1 MYAVIECGGTQVR
14 VSENQKVRIPR
25 IDAKE
30 GQKYKMEKV
39 LLLSNGQDVIIGQPT
54 IKDAVVEVTVVGH
67 SRSAKISGMIYKPK
81 KDYRRRWGARTHY
94 TDLLVNTVRH
104 PTMKAIAKPTA
115 PAAEKKKAPKKA
127 KAVKPAEAKKNPG
140 KGDKK

>member
-14 VSENQKVRIPR
+14 VSENQKIRIPR
-25 IDAKE
+25 IEATE

-39 LLLSNGQDVIIGQPT
+39 LLLSNGQDVIIGQPI

-81 KDYRRRWGARTHY
+81 KDYRRRWGARTLY
-94 TDLLVNTVRH
+94 TDLLVNTVSH
-104 PTMKAIAKPTA
+104 PKIKAIAKPSA
-115 PAAEKKKAPKKA
+115 PAAEKKKAPKKV
-127 KAVKPAEAKKNPG
+127 KAAKPAAAKKNPG

>member
-30 GQKYKMEKV
+30 GEKYKMEKV
-39 LLLSNGQDVIIGQPT
+39 LLMSNGQDVIIGQPV
-54 IKDAVVEVTVVGH
+54 IKDAVVEVTVVAH
-67 SRSAKISGMIYKPK
+67 SRSAKISGMVYKPK

-94 TDLLVNTVRH
+94 TDLLVNTVSH
-104 PTMKAIAKPTA
+104 PKIKAIAKEASPTDA
-115 PAAEKKKAPKKA
+115 KKKTIKRA
-127 KAVKPAEAKKNPG
+127 KAAKTSEAKKNPA
-140 KGDKK
+140 KGDK

>member
-1 MYAVIECGGTQVR
+1 MYAVIECGGTQVM

-39 LLLSNGQDVIIGQPT
+39 LLMSNGQEVIIGRPT
-54 IKDAVVEVTVVGH
+54 IKEAVVEVTVMGH
-67 SRSAKISGMIYKPK
+67 SRSAKIEGMKYKPK

-94 TDLLVNTVRH
+94 TDLLVNTVSH
-104 PTMKAIAKPTA
+104 PGIKAIEK
-115 PAAEKKKAPKKA
+115 PAAEPKKKAA
-127 KAVKPAEAKKNPG
+127 AKPAKVGGSKKPV

>member
-39 LLLSNGQDVIIGQPT
+39 LLMSNGQEVIIGRPT
-54 IKDAVVEVTVVGH
+54 IKEAVVEVTVVGH
-67 SRSAKISGMIYKPK
+67 FRSAKIEGMKYKPK

-94 TDLLVNTVRH
+94 TDLLVNTVSH
-104 PTMKAIAKPTA
+104 PGIKAIEKPA
-115 PAAEKKKAPKKA
+115 
-127 KAVKPAEAKKNPG
+127 AEAKKKAAAKPAKARG
-140 KGDKK
+140 SKKPVKGDKK

>member
-39 LLLSNGQDVIIGQPT
+39 LLLSNGQDVIIGQPVV
-54 IKDAVVEVTVVGH
+54 KDAVVEVTVVGH
-67 SRSAKISGMIYKPK
+67 SRSAKIVGMKYKPK
-81 KDYRRRWGARTHY
+81 KDYRRRWGARTNY
-94 TDLLVNTVRH
+94 TDLLVNTVSH
-104 PTMKAIAKPTA
+104 PKMKAIAKAEA
-115 PAAEKKKAPKKA
+115 PKAEKKVAPKKT
-127 KAVKPAEAKKNPG
+127 KAVKTAAAKKNPA
-140 KGDKK
+140 KGDKE

>member
-39 LLLSNGQDVIIGQPT
+39 LLMSNGQEVIIGRPT
-54 IKDAVVEVTVVGH
+54 IKEAVVEVTVVGH
-67 SRSAKISGMIYKPK
+67 SRSAKIEGMKYKPK

-94 TDLLVNTVRH
+94 TDLLVNTVSH
-104 PTMKAIAKPTA
+104 PGIKAIEK
-115 PAAEKKKAPKKA
+115 PAAEPKKKAAAKPA
-127 KAVKPAEAKKNPG
+127 KAGGAKKPV

>member
-25 IDAKE
+25 IEAKE

-39 LLLSNGQDVIIGQPT
+39 LLLSNGQDVIIGQPI

-81 KDYRRRWGARTHY
+81 KDYRRRWGARTLY
-94 TDLLVNTVRH
+94 TDLLVNTVSH
-104 PTMKAIAKPTA
+104 PKIKAIAKPSA
-115 PAAEKKKAPKKA
+115 PAAEKKKAPKKD
-127 KAVKPAEAKKNPG
+127 KTVKPAAAKKNPG

>member
-25 IDAKE
+25 IDAQE

-54 IKDAVVEVTVVGH
+54 IKDAIVEVTVVGH
-67 SRSAKISGMIYKPK
+67 SRSAKISAMIYKPK

-94 TDLLVNTVRH
+94 TDLLVNTVSH
-104 PTMKAIAKPTA
+104 PKIKAIAKPAT
-115 PAAEKKKAPKKA
+115 PAVEKKKAPKKA
-127 KAVKPAEAKKNPG
+127 PAAKPAAAKKNPG
-140 KGDKK
+140 KGDKE